1 MSDRILVVDDEP
13 DILRIV
19 SYSLKKWG
27 YDVITATNGQD
38 GLDKIAAEKPNLI
51 LLDAGMPVMTGFQML
66 EELRSNRD
74 WQNIPVIMLT
84 AHSDSRDIDIAHSY
98 GILEYVTKP
107 FDPMDLREK
116 IANVM
121 SHKVSK

>member
-1 MSDRILVVDDEP
+1 MPDKILVVDDEP

-27 YDVITATNGQD
+27 YEVITAANGQD
-38 GLDKIAAEKPNLI
+38 GLDKIAAEEPDLI

-66 EELRSNRD
+66 EELRSNPD
-74 WQNIPVIMLT
+74 WKHIPVIMLT
-84 AHSDSRDIDIAHSY
+84 AHSDPRDIDKARTY

-107 FDPMDLREK
+107 FSPIELREK
-116 IANVM
+116 VANAM
-121 SHKVSK
+121 SHSKS

>member
-1 MSDRILVVDDEP
+1 MPDRILVVDDEP

-27 YDVITATNGQD
+27 YEVITATNGQD
-38 GLDKIAAEKPNLI
+38 GLDKIAVKKPDLI

-66 EELRSNRD
+66 EELRSNPD
-74 WQNIPVIMLT
+74 WKHIPVIMLT
-84 AHSDSRDIDIAHSY
+84 AHSDPRDIDIAHSY

-116 IANVM
+116 IENAI

>member
-1 MSDRILVVDDEP
+1 MPDRILVIDDEP

-27 YDVITATNGQD
+27 YEVITATNGQD
-38 GLDKIAAEKPNLI
+38 GLDKIAAEEPNLI

-66 EELRSNRD
+66 EELRGNPD
-74 WQNIPVIMLT
+74 WKDIPVIMLT
-84 AHSDSRDIDIAHSY
+84 AHSDPRDIDKAHAY

-107 FDPMDLREK
+107 FDPMELREK
-116 IANVM
+116 IANAM
-121 SHKVSK
+121 SHSKS